1 MESPMFAQL
10 ATHYLWWI
18 LALLL
23 IVFEL
28 VLPGYFMLWIGF
40 AAALMGVLLL
50 IAPGLSLLAQA
61 LAFALLGFASCLLY
75 WYGVRPRLQQVGSGG
90 LLNRRAAQ
98 LIGQRY
104 VLVEPIINGRGKAQV
119 GDSLWLVSGEDLPL
133 GRTVEVI
140 AVDGTTLQVRP
151 VS

>member
-1 MESPMFAQL
+1 MFAQL

-23 IVFEL
+23 IAFEL

-61 LAFALLGFASCLLY
+61 LAFALLAFASCLLY
-75 WYGVRPRLQQVGSGG
+75 WRWVRPRLQRAGAGG

-119 GDSLWLVSGEDLPL
+119 GDSQWLVSGDDLPL
-133 GRTVEVI
+133 GRTVEVV
-140 AVDGTTLQVRP
+140 AVEGATLKVRP
-151 VS
+151 VG

>member
-1 MESPMFAQL
+1 MFAQL

-18 LALLL
+18 LALVL
-23 IVFEL
+23 IAFEL

-40 AAALMGVLLL
+40 AAALMGVLMM

-61 LAFALLGFASCLLY
+61 LAFALLAFASCLLY
-75 WYGVRPRLQQVGSGG
+75 WRWVRPRLQRGDAGL
-90 LLNRRAAQ
+90 LLNRRGAQ
-98 LIGQRY
+98 LVGQRY
-104 VLVEPIINGRGKAQV
+104 VLVEPIVNGRGKAQV

-140 AVDGTTLQVRP
+140 AVDGSTLKVRP
-151 VS
+151 VD

>member
-1 MESPMFAQL
+1 MFAQL

-18 LALLL
+18 LALVL
-23 IVFEL
+23 IAFEL

-40 AAALMGVLLL
+40 AAALMGVLMM

-61 LAFALLGFASCLLY
+61 LAFALLAFASCLLY
-75 WYGVRPRLQQVGSGG
+75 WRWVRPHLQRGDAG
-90 LLNRRAAQ
+90 LLNRRGAQ
-98 LIGQRY
+98 LVGQRY
-104 VLVEPIINGRGKAQV
+104 VLVEPIVNGRGKAQV

-140 AVDGTTLQVRP
+140 AVDGSTLKVRP
-151 VS
+151 VD

>member
-1 MESPMFAQL
+1 MFAQL

-18 LALLL
+18 LALVL
-23 IVFEL
+23 IAFEL

-40 AAALMGVLLL
+40 AAALMGVLML

-61 LAFALLGFASCLLY
+61 LAFALLSFASCLLY
-75 WYGVRPRLQQVGSGG
+75 WRWVRPRLQRSDAGR
-90 LLNRRAAQ
+90 LLNRRGAQ
-98 LIGQRY
+98 LVGQRY
-104 VLVEPIINGRGKAQV
+104 VLVEPIVNGRGKAQV

-140 AVDGTTLQVRP
+140 AVDGSTLKVRP
-151 VS
+151 VD

>member
-1 MESPMFAQL
+1 MFAQL

-61 LAFALLGFASCLLY
+61 LAFALLGLASCLLY
-75 WYGVRPRLQQVGSGG
+75 WYGVRPRLQRVGAGG

-140 AVDGTTLQVRP
+140 AVDGATLHVRP
-151 VS
+151 VG